1 LEIGRRRQ
9 VSAAF
14 IGEVNRTLLA
24 IILAEDF
31 QEASCH
37 NTRESVNWFYPAKI
51 GGRMRFRMKM
61 CVSMLAI
68 AALFGLAGIPAR
80 AQDKQHVV
88 SLSELNKDTA
98 RPAQTRQ
105 ANEEAVR
112 TLLSSDQAQKT
123 LKSANLDYL
132 KVDKA
137 VGQLSD
143 EDLAKLAERSR
154 RAQSDFA
161 AGRISDRDLLWII
174 VIAIGIIVL
183 AIVLR

>member
-1 LEIGRRRQ
+1 M
-9 VSAAF
+9 
-14 IGEVNRTLLA
+14 
-24 IILAEDF
+24 
-31 QEASCH
+31 H
-37 NTRESVNWFYPAKI
+37 
-51 GGRMRFRMKM
+51 FRVKL

-68 AALFGLAGIPAR
+68 AALLGLAGIPAQ

-88 SLSELNKDTA
+88 SLSDLNKDAA

-112 TLLSSDQAQKT
+112 TLLSSDQAQKA
-123 LKSANLDYL
+123 LKSANLDYQ

-143 EDLAKLAERSR
+143 EDLARLAERSR
-154 RAQSDFA
+154 RAQGDFA

-174 VIAIGIIVL
+174 LIAIGVIVL
-183 AIVLR
+183 AVALR

>member
-1 LEIGRRRQ
+1 
-9 VSAAF
+9 
-14 IGEVNRTLLA
+14 
-24 IILAEDF
+24 
-31 QEASCH
+31 
-37 NTRESVNWFYPAKI
+37 
-51 GGRMRFRMKM
+51 MRFRVKM

-88 SLSELNKDTA
+88 SLSDLNKDAA

-112 TLLSSDQAQKT
+112 TLLSSDQAQKA
-123 LKSANLDYL
+123 LKSAKLDYQ

-154 RAQSDFA
+154 QAQNDFA
-161 AGRISDRDLLWII
+161 AGRISDRDMLWII
-174 VIAIGIIVL
+174 LIAIGIIVL
-183 AIVLR
+183 AVALR

>member
-1 LEIGRRRQ
+1 M
-9 VSAAF
+9 
-14 IGEVNRTLLA
+14 
-24 IILAEDF
+24 
-31 QEASCH
+31 H
-37 NTRESVNWFYPAKI
+37 
-51 GGRMRFRMKM
+51 FRVKV

-68 AALFGLAGIPAR
+68 TFLFGLAGLPAR

-88 SLSELNKDTA
+88 SLSDLNKDAA

-105 ANEEAVR
+105 SNEEAVR
-112 TLLSSDQAQKT
+112 SLLSSGQAQKA
-123 LKSANLDYL
+123 LKSANLDYQ

-137 VGQLSD
+137 VGELSD

-174 VIAIGIIVL
+174 VIALAIIVL
-183 AIVLR
+183 AIALR

>member
-1 LEIGRRRQ
+1 MHFC
-9 VSAAF
+9 VK
-14 IGEVNRTLLA
+14 V
-24 IILAEDF
+24 
-31 QEASCH
+31 
-37 NTRESVNWFYPAKI
+37 
-51 GGRMRFRMKM
+51 

-68 AALFGLAGIPAR
+68 ATLLGLAGTLAR

-88 SLSELNKDTA
+88 SLSDLNKDAA
-98 RPAQTRQ
+98 RPVQMRQ
-105 ANEEAVR
+105 SNEEAVR
-112 TLLSSDQAQKT
+112 SLLSSDQAQKT
-123 LKSANLDYL
+123 MKSANLDYQ

-174 VIAIGIIVL
+174 LIAIGIIVL
-183 AIVLR
+183 AIALR